1 MVFGIAILSLGTLG
15 TSATASAFAFSA
27 SCKFNG
33 EKDEAGNDDDDK
45 NIPEV
50 HRSDPIRLTRVAKSH
65 AIAHCQ
71 KTTPRAHRRP
81 SSRLIAAT
89 DATHGV

>member
-1 MVFGIAILSLGTLG
+1 MVSGIAILSLGAFG
-15 TSATASAFAFSA
+15 TTATASALALSSFRKLE
-27 SCKFNG
+27 CK
-33 EKDEAGNDDDDK
+33 KDEAGDDDDDK

-50 HRSDPIRLTRVAKSH
+50 HRSDPIKLTRVAKIQ

-71 KTTPRAHRRP
+71 KTTPRAHQRP